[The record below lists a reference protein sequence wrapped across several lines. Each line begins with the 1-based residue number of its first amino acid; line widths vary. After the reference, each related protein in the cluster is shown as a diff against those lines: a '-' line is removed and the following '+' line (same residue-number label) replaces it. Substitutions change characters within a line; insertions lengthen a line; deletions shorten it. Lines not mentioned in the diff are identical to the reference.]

1 MSTGAIWALIGLC
14 AVVTAMIKAFGP
26 IALGHRDLPAWFTD
40 VIVLMAPAL
49 LAALVVT
56 AALAD
61 GDRLAVGADTAGVA
75 VAGAAL
81 WRGVNIIIGV
91 LIAATVTAGLRAAGV

>member
-1 MSTGAIWALIGLC
+1 VSTGTTWLLVALC
-14 AVVTAMIKAFGP
+14 AVVTAAIKAFGP
-26 IALGHRDLPAWFTD
+26 IALGHRDLPGWFTD

-61 GDRLAVGADTAGVA
+61 GDRLAVGPDTVGVA

-81 WRGVNIIIGV
+81 WRGANIILGV
-91 LIAATVTAGLRAAGV
+91 VIAAAVTAGLRAAGV